1 MKKNINLM
9 LIGIIDLLL
18 IVITLC
24 MFFLFDFEKSNVN
37 YIGLGFVLFSEVLL
51 FVQSCTL
58 KINSMR
64 TNSVF
69 IISGSSYL
77 SAVYFI
83 ATAILCLISGMFKN
97 HVGSFVL
104 LEVIVFAVICIIYL
118 FVAIFSNRINS
129 TERRIKQTRAL
140 IQTCENKIYAL
151 MLNEKYKQYATQLSE
166 IYENIK
172 FSDKTAAL
180 STDEKILNNIV
191 KLEEEL
197 NSNAEKSS
205 ISDLLTE
212 IKALLAV
219 RKTELAEANR
229 GGF

>member
-24 MFFLFDFEKSNVN
+24 LFFIFDFDKSDVN
-37 YIGLGFVLFSEVLL
+37 YVGLGFVLFSEVLL

-58 KINSMR
+58 RINSLR
-64 TNSVF
+64 SNSVF

-83 ATAILCLISGMFKN
+83 ATSILCLISGMFKN

-104 LEVIVFAVICIIYL
+104 LEIIVFAVICIIYL
-118 FVAIFSNRINS
+118 FVAIFSNRIND

-140 IQTCENKIYAL
+140 IQTCESKIYAL
-151 MLNEKYKQYATQLSE
+151 LLNEKYKQYAAQLND

-180 STDEKILNNIV
+180 SKDEKLLNNII

-197 NSNAEKSS
+197 NTNEKNS
-205 ISDLLTE
+205 INELLTE

-229 GGF
+229 GGY